1 MEATEA
7 TRSLALKSAVENG
20 MARMKVWLFFATKTV
35 AGEAEGL

>member
-20 MARMKVWLFFATKTV
+20 MARMKVWLFFATKKSCTK
-35 AGEAEGL
+35 AEGL